1 MSPKFPAIKDLAL
14 RKNLSYWWMTPLA
27 QKSNF
32 SKSPQITEAIRLI
45 AFDKWSQNQG
55 FETLEVFSSNVALK
69 EVFQDWCITKGIDFV
84 NPKFAK
90 PKRKIGLRSNKA
102 KLIGLTLKSLV
113 YVFKHLL
120 VTWNLRKVGL
130 RDWKASKGKITF
142 ASYLFNLDTKD
153 IESGQFRS
161 PFWAHLPDELITLEK
176 KTNWIHIYVRDSC
189 LPNAKAAAKF
199 IKRLNANNKD
209 QVHVTLDSFMSF
221 EVAYNTLR
229 DTMKLRKS
237 LRVLP
242 EYISRVH
249 CGNLNLWTLFENEWN
264 EASHG
269 PELIQNVLTLNEFE
283 SAFESLQEQ
292 NTGIYLF
299 EQQPW
304 EMALISAWKSF
315 GHQKLV
321 AAQHSTMLYWD
332 LRYFHDARTYEITC
346 NLGLPLPDVF
356 AFNGKVSSKISRDWG
371 YPDSKI
377 REVEA
382 LRYFHLLQTPY
393 SKKSKTD
400 QTSPLKLLIL
410 GDYLSKNTDSQ
421 MEFLQ
426 AILPTLPIEVDITIR
441 PHPASPIS
449 SKFEIFL
456 PNVSHKS
463 LSELIWE
470 NDAVFV
476 GPTTSAAIDAYCC
489 GKPVITLG
497 NSNTLNLNPLRGF
510 YDSVIVYTPSEF
522 TNEIIRLSKRQSLKP
537 EVLDIFNLDY
547 NLHLWKSLLMICKD
561 KSGFER

>member
-1 MSPKFPAIKDLAL
+1 
-14 RKNLSYWWMTPLA
+14 
-27 QKSNF
+27 
-32 SKSPQITEAIRLI
+32 
-45 AFDKWSQNQG
+45 
-55 FETLEVFSSNVALK
+55 
-69 EVFQDWCITKGIDFV
+69 
-84 NPKFAK
+84 
-90 PKRKIGLRSNKA
+90 
-102 KLIGLTLKSLV
+102 
-113 YVFKHLL
+113 
-120 VTWNLRKVGL
+120 
-130 RDWKASKGKITF
+130 
-142 ASYLFNLDTKD
+142 
-153 IESGQFRS
+153 
-161 PFWAHLPDELITLEK
+161 
-176 KTNWIHIYVRDSC
+176 
-189 LPNAKAAAKF
+189 
-199 IKRLNANNKD
+199 
-209 QVHVTLDSFMSF
+209 MSF

-229 DTMKLRKS
+229 DIMKLRKS

-249 CGNLNLWTLFENEWN
+249 CGSLNLWTLFENEWDV
-264 EASHG
+264 ASHG
-269 PELIQNVLTLNEFE
+269 PELIQHVLTLNEFE

-315 GHQKLV
+315 GHQKLI
-321 AAQHSTMLYWD
+321 AAQHTTMLYWD
-332 LRYFHDARTYEITC
+332 LRYFHDVRTYEITC

-356 AFNGKVSSKISRDWG
+356 ALNGKVSSKISRDWG

-382 LRYFHLLQTPY
+382 LRYLHLLQTPY

-400 QTSPLKLLIL
+400 QTSPIKLLIL

-426 AILPTLPIEVDITIR
+426 VILPALSIEVDITIR

-449 SKFEIFL
+449 NKFEIFL
-456 PNVSHKS
+456 PNVSHKP

-497 NSNTLNLNPLRGF
+497 NPNTLNLNPLRGF
-510 YDSVIVYTPSEF
+510 YDSVVVYTPAELAD
-522 TNEIIRLSKRQSLKP
+522 EIMRLSKRQSLKP
-537 EVLDIFNLDY
+537 EALDIFNLDF
-547 NLHLWKSLLMICKD
+547 NLHLWKSLLMIYQD
-561 KSGFER
+561 KPGFERK